1 MRNSFQRALIA
12 RQGALFIG
20 VFGLIWLQPPL
31 QRTAGPLLAG
41 IVGVCALLN
50 GLLWGLERLPALSR
64 SCHILAPAVG
74 LLGWGGLVMFTRGIE
89 SPLLVGF
96 FFEIGLSAV
105 VMGPTGVVWVTL
117 GAMAMLS
124 GAQSFYF
131 RSVGRDLLLFEVGFL
146 AVLGAVA
153 FAIARRRVLGEAAM
167 REQVQ
172 ELGRRLEALQREL
185 EDERVVARVGENV
198 ARLAHGLKNTVHS
211 LRGFVGLIEPRSE
224 KETTSGAAMDG
235 LRSAIDD
242 LEGLARL
249 TLSEGAPAE
258 RAAASGTS
266 AAAEASTERTRVEVA
281 LDDAREEVERASPGV
296 AWELT
301 EPGGRQATWVGVAR
315 TTLVELLI
323 ILMRNAVEAM
333 EGEGRAR
340 IVLERSGGRCR
351 LSVQDEGV
359 GLDPEVVSRIFEP
372 GYTTK
377 EKGSGFG
384 LFLARRILH
393 DHGGELTLEQAPG
406 GGALVRIEL
415 PIVPA
420 PEAGASARA
429 DRGVDPSS

>member
-12 RQGALFIG
+12 RQGALCIG
-20 VFGLIWLQPPL
+20 VFGLIWLQPML

-41 IVGVCALLN
+41 IVAVCACLN
-50 GLLWGLERLPALSR
+50 GLLWGLERLPAVSR
-64 SCHILAPAVG
+64 ACHILAPAVG

-89 SPLLVGF
+89 SPLLAGF

-105 VMGPTGVVWVTL
+105 IMGPTGGVWVTL
-117 GAMAMLS
+117 GAMAILS
-124 GAQSFYF
+124 GAQSFYA
-131 RSVGRDLLLFEVGFL
+131 RSMGQNLLLFEVGFL

-249 TLSEGAPAE
+249 TLSE
-258 RAAASGTS
+258 
-266 AAAEASTERTRVEVA
+266 
-281 LDDAREEVERASPGV
+281 
-296 AWELT
+296 
-301 EPGGRQATWVGVAR
+301 
-315 TTLVELLI
+315 
-323 ILMRNAVEAM
+323 
-333 EGEGRAR
+333 
-340 IVLERSGGRCR
+340 
-351 LSVQDEGV
+351 
-359 GLDPEVVSRIFEP
+359 
-372 GYTTK
+372 
-377 EKGSGFG
+377 
-384 LFLARRILH
+384 
-393 DHGGELTLEQAPG
+393 
-406 GGALVRIEL
+406 
-415 PIVPA
+415 
-420 PEAGASARA
+420 
-429 DRGVDPSS
+429 